1 MSLKEKADAMRVVTT
16 SKYNRH
22 GYGYPE
28 VVSTLY
34 AYISELENRL
44 AAPTPKAKAPAKENR
59 PAAPTPKAPAK
70 KVPTRMGR
78 IKKKTTKT

>member
-44 AAPTPKAKAPAKENR
+44 AAPTPKV
-59 PAAPTPKAPAK
+59 KAPAK
-70 KVPTRMGR
+70 KAPAKKAPAKKAPA
-78 IKKKTTKT
+78 KKKTTRK